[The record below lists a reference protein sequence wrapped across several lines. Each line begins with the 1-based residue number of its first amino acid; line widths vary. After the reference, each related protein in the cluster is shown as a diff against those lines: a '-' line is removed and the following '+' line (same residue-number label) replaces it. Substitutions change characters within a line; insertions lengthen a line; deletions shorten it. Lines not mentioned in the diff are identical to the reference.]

1 MPEPHVISASP
12 ELTIVRADNPGPMT
26 LDGTRSYVL
35 GTSRLAVI
43 DPGPVDVD
51 HLGRLYDAIRG
62 RQVATV
68 LLTHAH
74 GDHSGLAREVSRAL
88 GAPVQASAE
97 TLDRLGL
104 DGLEVSDGEPVA
116 PGADVA
122 LVALASPGHSRDH
135 TTYLTERERWV
146 FTGDLVLGEG
156 SSAILHPDGSVAS
169 TLSSLARLCALRP
182 TKLFPGHGPPVEDGL
197 EKLENYR
204 AHRLEREDQ
213 VVRALTAGAVDVP
226 AIREAVY
233 GPLPD
238 GLDWAAEAS
247 IAAHL
252 AALAAAGYEVPEFDD
267 YGVSHDKG

>member
-1 MPEPHVISASP
+1 MTERYVISATP
-12 ELTIVRADNPGPMT
+12 GLTIVRADNPGPMT
-26 LDGTRSYVL
+26 LDGTRTYVL

-43 DPGPVDVD
+43 DPGPIDVD
-51 HLGRLYDAIRG
+51 HLGRLYEVIKG
-62 RQVATV
+62 RQVATI

-74 GDHSGLAREVSRAL
+74 GDHSGLSRELSRAL

-104 DGLEVSDGEPVA
+104 DGIAVSDGEPVA
-116 PGADVA
+116 PGADVD
-122 LVALASPGHSRDH
+122 LVALSSPGHSRDH
-135 TTYLTERERWV
+135 TTYLSERKRWV
-146 FTGDLVLGEG
+146 FTGDLVLGQG
-156 SSAILHPDGSVAS
+156 SSAILHPDGSVTS

-182 TKLFPGHGPPVEDGL
+182 TRLFPGHGPPIEDGL
-197 EKLENYR
+197 GKLESYR

-213 VVRALTAGAVDVP
+213 VVRALTAGAADIP
-226 AIREAVY
+226 AIRQAVY

-267 YGVSHDKG
+267 YGVSNDKG

>member
-1 MPEPHVISASP
+1 M
-12 ELTIVRADNPGPMT
+12 VRADNGGPMT
-26 LDGTRSYVL
+26 LDGTRTYVL
-35 GTSRLAVI
+35 GMSRLAVL

-51 HLGRLYDAIRG
+51 HLGRLYDVIGERP
-62 RQVATV
+62 VATI

-74 GDHSGLAREVSRAL
+74 LDHSGLAREMSRAL
-88 GAPVQASAE
+88 GAPVQASGE

-104 DGLEVSDGEPVA
+104 DGIAISDGERVA
-116 PGADVA
+116 PGADVD
-122 LVALASPGHSRDH
+122 LVALSSPGHSRDH
-135 TTYLTERERWV
+135 TSYLSERTRWV

-156 SSAILHPDGSVAS
+156 SSAILHPDGSVTS

-182 TKLFPGHGPPVEDGL
+182 TKLFPGHGPPIEDGL
-197 EKLENYR
+197 EKLESYR

-213 VVRALTAGAVDVP
+213 VVRALTDGAADVP

-238 GLDWAAEAS
+238 GLSWAAEAS

-252 AALAAAGYEVPEFDD
+252 AALGAAGYTVPEFDD